1 MSKKPYDPVEQIT
14 RLNNT
19 PLKPEDQEDTRSAL
33 EQYEE
38 WQKIAL
44 ARLGISNPN
53 QDVATDNMELIQALA
68 KIKAAGAPTPI
79 KITEKVNTPA
89 AAYRFDVY
97 VFAKPLYPS
106 ITLRSTE
113 FHLANNPDV
122 VINELK
128 IAGIIK

>member
-1 MSKKPYDPVEQIT
+1 MPPKKYDPIEQIEK
-14 RLNNT
+14 LNSV
-19 PLKPEDQEDTRSAL
+19 PLKPEDQEDTRSAY
-33 EQYEE
+33 EQYED
-38 WQKIAL
+38 WQRNAL

-79 KITEKVNTPA
+79 KVTEKVNTPA

-97 VFAKPLYPS
+97 VFPHPLSPS
-106 ITLRSTE
+106 ITVRSTE
-113 FHLANNPDV
+113 FNLAANPDV